1 MAFNRSHAYRA
12 ATHLAAWLP
21 FLYGAVS
28 GVRHGWRP
36 ISDNAGIA
44 IRSWDVLTSYG
55 PLLGQPSRLARGVY
69 DPGPLQY
76 WLLTVPAHIDPR
88 TGVLWGAALWCM
100 VAASLTIEAAR
111 SAAGAAGG
119 LLAGA
124 AVLAAILWIPGITRQ
139 PLWNP
144 WFGLMFFMAALAA
157 GWAVMAG
164 RRGWWPVLMVTA
176 SVAAQ
181 AHLMY
186 AVASGS
192 LVLLALIVGLTGAI
206 RHRAGSVWAD
216 FQWVAYGLIAAL
228 ICWSAPLEQQ
238 FTGKQGNLLKLLSN
252 GGGTGQTGG
261 TTFGFKA
268 LAASVQP
275 PPLWWTS
282 FPHIKS
288 LALAAQRS
296 AAVGVAALVIT
307 AAVLVAAIWPLRSRR
322 TAAIAAVSLLI
333 SAAAIYTYAA
343 VPAANISQRST
354 TFNSL
359 TYLLAP
365 MLPLGVAA
373 WTTLVAGV
381 VMVVRRVRGPV
392 AAPAEDTAGEST
404 AAEGAAPAARPAGGP
419 ASGLLRAPWALPA
432 AATFSAAVILIASL
446 VAIAQERVPQSKANT
461 SVNYYVG
468 VASQKIETKLPGQP
482 IALLVLGRD
491 RHFRRRL
498 TFALV
503 YALDTMGY
511 RPLVEPKYAWQLGPA
526 FTFRGQQIPH
536 VTVNMRPGGV
546 GVVVRRPAA
555 SLTGSGS

>member
-1 MAFNRSHAYRA
+1 MAFNRSVAFRA
-12 ATHLAAWLP
+12 ATHLATWLP

-28 GVRHGWRP
+28 AVRHGWRP

-76 WLLTVPAHIDPR
+76 WLLTVPAHIDPQ
-88 TGVLWGAALWCM
+88 TGVLWGAALWCI

-119 LLAGA
+119 LLASA
-124 AVLAAILWIPGITRQ
+124 AVLGAVLWIPGITRQ

-144 WFGLMFFMAALAA
+144 WFGLMFFLAALAA

-186 AVASGS
+186 AIASGS
-192 LVLLALIVGLTGAI
+192 LVLLALIVGLTDVI

-216 FQWVAYGLIAAL
+216 FQWVAYGLGAAL
-228 ICWSAPLEQQ
+228 ICWSAPLLQQ
-238 FTGKQGNLLKLLSN
+238 FTGKHGNLGKLLSN
-252 GGGTGQTGG
+252 GGGSGQTGG
-261 TTFGFKA
+261 TTFGLKA

-282 FPHIKS
+282 FPQIRS
-288 LALAAQRS
+288 LALADQRS
-296 AAVGVAALVIT
+296 AAVGVAALVIM
-307 AAVLVAAIWPLRSRR
+307 AAVLVAAIWPLHSRR
-322 TAAIAAVSLLI
+322 TAAVAAVGLLL
-333 SAAAIYTYAA
+333 SVAAIYTYAA
-343 VPAANISQRST
+343 VPAANISQQST

-365 MLPLGVAA
+365 MFPLGVAA
-373 WTTLVAGV
+373 WITLVAGV
-381 VMVVRRVRGPV
+381 VMVARRVRGP
-392 AAPAEDTAGEST
+392 AAATT
-404 AAEGAAPAARPAGGP
+404 AAEEDAGPQAAQAQTRPAA
-419 ASGLLRAPWALPA
+419 GLLRAPWALPA
-432 AATFSAAVILIASL
+432 GALASVALILLTSLLVIS
-446 VAIAQERVPQSKANT
+446 QNRVPQPTANA

-468 VASQKIETKLPGQP
+468 VASRKIEARLPGQP
-482 IALLVLGRD
+482 IALTVLGRD

-498 TFALV
+498 TFALA
-503 YALDTMGY
+503 YALNTMGY
-511 RPLVEPKYAWQLGPA
+511 RPLVEQKYAWQLGPA
-526 FTFRGQQIPH
+526 FTFRGQQITQ
-536 VTVNMRPGGV
+536 VTVHMRPGGV
-546 GVVVRRPAA
+546 GVVVRKTPT